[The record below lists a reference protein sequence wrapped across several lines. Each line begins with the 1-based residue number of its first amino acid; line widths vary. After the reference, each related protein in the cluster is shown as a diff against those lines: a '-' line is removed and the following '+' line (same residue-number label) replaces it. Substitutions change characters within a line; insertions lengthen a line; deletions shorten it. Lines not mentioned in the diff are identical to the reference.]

1 MKIGDLVRWALFDEE
16 YDIVDDEYNDFG
28 IIVSIDVW
36 ELSDPDQIIIG
47 VLFSKIGFVWCNPKS
62 LELISDGVKSWY
74 QPCIS

>member
-1 MKIGDLVRWALFDEE
+1 MKIGDLVRWARFDDE

-47 VLFSKIGFVWCNPKS
+47 VLFSKIGFVCCNPKS
-62 LELISDGVKSWY
+62 LELIIDGVKS
-74 QPCIS
+74 